1 MYQIVLASII
11 ILQRATGKWPL
22 FIWVKIEIIFPL
34 ATGTISGVSSI
45 EATPALPAEIGTI
58 TTTEADLEYEK
69 FKMIKRTGE
78 ISDYDF
84 RFKFEQTVHT
94 IDPTITVEKIERSV
108 TSYDKDD
115 PFNPFMGE
123 VGGSGREVEEGIE
136 QLPWYLC
143 TINTLFV
150 LIIQ

>member
-1 MYQIVLASII
+1 MKLYY
-11 ILQRATGKWPL
+11 
-22 FIWVKIEIIFPL
+22 PL

-69 FKMIKRTGE
+69 FKMIERTGE

-94 IDPTITVEKIERSV
+94 INPTITVEKIERTV
-108 TSYDKDD
+108 PSYDKDD
-115 PFNPFMGE
+115 PFNPFRGE
-123 VGGSGREVEEGIE
+123 VGGSGREEEGSE
-136 QLPWYLC
+136 QLP
-143 TINTLFV
+143 
-150 LIIQ
+150 